1 MYERGRVLRISP
13 STDRVLGT
21 TTVASVPGGTFA
33 GGSGGIWV
41 ITRTRARGLGAVRLL
56 DGTTG
61 LAAGNRVVVGG
72 RPTAIV
78 TDGRAAWVFD
88 SSSDRLVRVSPA

>member
-1 MYERGRVLRISP
+1 M
-13 STDRVLGT
+13 
-21 TTVASVPGGTFA
+21 
-33 GGSGGIWV
+33 
-41 ITRTRARGLGAVRLL
+41 L
-56 DGTTG
+56 DGATG

-88 SSSDRLVRVSPA
+88 SASDRLVRVFPA